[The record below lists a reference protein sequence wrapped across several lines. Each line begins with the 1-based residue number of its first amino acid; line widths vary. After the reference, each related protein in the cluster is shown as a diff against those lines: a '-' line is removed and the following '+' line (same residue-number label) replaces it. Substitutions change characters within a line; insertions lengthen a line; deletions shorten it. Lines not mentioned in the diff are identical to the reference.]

1 MFSMKSLDGV
11 ELSQTAGYVRGDIK
25 GALANISADVIE
37 SPDGDVHVRGA
48 RGDASAYFI
57 DGVRALTAN
66 TIPGL
71 AIENLTFF
79 SGGVPAMYGD
89 LQSGAV
95 MITTKS
101 YFSGIREKNI
111 RNTEAREQREAQA
124 AEEKAKKD
132 EAARAKEIEE
142 EKQN

>member
-1 MFSMKSLDGV
+1 MKSFNAL
-11 ELSQTAGYVRGDIK
+11 ELKQSAGYTNGDIK
-25 GALANISADVIE
+25 GALVSLTSEVVE
-37 SPDGDVHVRGA
+37 SPNGEVHFRGS
-48 RGDASAYFI
+48 RGDASGYFI
-57 DGVRALTAN
+57 DGVRTLLPN
-66 TIPGL
+66 TVPGL

-111 RNTEAREQREAQA
+111 RNTQLQQEREARK
-124 AEEKAKKD
+124 AETKAMEEEENRK
-132 EAARAKEIEE
+132 KEIED
-142 EKQN
+142 EKLKRE